1 MKVISKL
8 NESFELID
16 GFHDK
21 YIHKSVYDDMKES
34 NKNLIDNLK
43 GKIVELTTELT
54 YRDGL
59 LNCRGIIEKTERKF
73 CYSFA
78 THQSSNRKV
87 KWKLILNEDRSLLNS
102 LQLCVKNSNQDSLSE
117 HITNLYKDLSN
128 RIHNPD
134 CGSKSI
140 QICGNLST
148 NDAKI
153 LACICKSN
161 NINWESNLIDKNMAK
176 IRVDF
181 NRSFN

>member
-102 LQLCVKNSNQDSLSE
+102 LQLLLE
-117 HITNLYKDLSN
+117 HL
-128 RIHNPD
+128 
-134 CGSKSI
+134 
-140 QICGNLST
+140 
-148 NDAKI
+148 
-153 LACICKSN
+153 
-161 NINWESNLIDKNMAK
+161 
-176 IRVDF
+176 
-181 NRSFN
+181 